1 MKGKPP
7 FGKAVGKHV
16 TYHDNRRASIM
27 SDLVLIVLIYFKGV
41 TVMLDKNI
49 MNKMNDYWWN

>member
-7 FGKAVGKHV
+7 FEKVVGKHV

-49 MNKMNDYWWN
+49 MNKMNDYLWN